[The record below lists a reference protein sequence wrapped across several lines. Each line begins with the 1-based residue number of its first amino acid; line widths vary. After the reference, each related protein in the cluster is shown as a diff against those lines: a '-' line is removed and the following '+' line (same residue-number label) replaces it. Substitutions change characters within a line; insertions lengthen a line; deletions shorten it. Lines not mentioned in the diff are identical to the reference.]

1 MKKSRFTEEK
11 IIEVLKQLEAGR
23 KVSELSREY
32 GVSTASIYAWK
43 SKYAGLEVSQLK
55 RLKELEEENRK
66 LKTLVADLS
75 LDKVALLRRD
85 RSNPRCWASETVV
98 SLNLKIPLGALFG
111 RFLPVLSAQKLLYR
125 LLDPSYEREIHIARP
140 PVGYSVTVFL
150 ELDCR

>member
-75 LDKVALLRRD
+75 LDKVALPVPPPCGSQQPRRQSCGSERRRRGSPWGPTCAAGRWGSGCGWRQSCGWGR
-85 RSNPRCWASETVV
+85 RSYGS
-98 SLNLKIPLGALFG
+98 
-111 RFLPVLSAQKLLYR
+111 
-125 LLDPSYEREIHIARP
+125 
-140 PVGYSVTVFL
+140 
-150 ELDCR
+150 